1 VKMFFKTFKMESNVI
16 RVTKRFTF
24 EMAHA
29 LYNYDG
35 NCKFLHGH
43 SYKMY
48 VTLKGHVK
56 SDIGN
61 PKDGMVCDFSVLKK
75 IVNEKIVDVY
85 DHALV
90 LNENDKNINL
100 LKELNERTIVFPVQP
115 TCENLMI
122 HFKNEIQQV
131 LPKELTLAKITLY
144 ETEGSYA
151 EWDVNDQ

>member
-1 VKMFFKTFKMESNVI
+1 MKSNVV

-24 EMAHA
+24 ELAHA

-48 VTLKGHVK
+48 VSLKGQVK
-56 SDIGN
+56 ADIGN
-61 PKDGMVCDFSVLKK
+61 PKDGMVCDFSILKK
-75 IVNEKIVDVY
+75 IVNEKVVDIY

-90 LNENDKNINL
+90 LNENDKNKDQYLNL
-100 LKELNERTIVFPVQP
+100 NKRTIIFPVQP

-122 HFKNEIQQV
+122 HFKNEIEQA
-131 LPKELTLAKITLY
+131 LPKELSLAKITLY

-151 EWDVNDQ
+151 EWDVNDQGGVE

>member
-1 VKMFFKTFKMESNVI
+1 MSKNII

-35 NCKFLHGH
+35 NCQYIHGH
-43 SYKMY
+43 SYKLY
-48 VTLKGHVK
+48 VSLKGNVK
-56 SDIGN
+56 QDNGA

-75 IVNEKIVDVY
+75 IVNSKIVDVY

-90 LNENDKNINL
+90 LNKSDTSKLNLIDINQ
-100 LKELNERTIVFPVQP
+100 RTILFPCQP
-115 TCENLMI
+115 TCENLLI
-122 HFKNEIQQV
+122 TFKDEVLNA
-131 LPKELTLAKITLY
+131 LPKDLELVNIKLF

-151 EWDVNDQ
+151 EWDLNDQLIIS

>member
-1 VKMFFKTFKMESNVI
+1 MFSIKLIMEPNVI

-24 EMAHA
+24 ELAHA

-48 VTLKGHVK
+48 VTLKGKVK
-56 SDIGN
+56 SDIGH

-75 IVNEKIVDVY
+75 IVNEKVVDVY

-90 LNENDKNINL
+90 LNVNDKN
-100 LKELNERTIVFPVQP
+100 KETLSQLNERTILFPVQP

-144 ETEGSYA
+144 ETEGSYS
-151 EWDVNDQ
+151 EWELNDQ